1 MHNNGENIGLVR
13 SLLDGEYQK
22 FEERFESFLD
32 QCPSFLHSVGKDRF
46 FPAFF
51 FGMFATAFDSD
62 IAKDSERI
70 FFRFDNDPDN
80 PRKGNLKVA
89 ILTEDRNG
97 RQIVR
102 CYTIADRTNSI
113 GSRFSEEEKQW
124 VERKLQGDGTKRRKL
139 ELEWEEYK
147 IFVWAENL
155 GEDEKEEAIRCKR
168 FSEDEAFT
176 QDSASLCDGFE
187 EVVRTMQQGNL
198 SNLLGRLASNN
209 ADYVFATIRNVFN
222 YIIDIYNR
230 YNHVLDFNGKESDYH
245 GFLSGFLMN
254 FRYRHTAGI
263 YLELFV
269 GGGYTDITFLI
280 RGVDRL
286 RDSVPIIIEL
296 KAGGESAD
304 QALEQAE
311 NYVIRCPVS
320 SISIHT
326 SSGSAVCVGLNF
338 DLDEDQRLRLST
350 QDFLDKGS
358 SLLERLFN
366 GSVDEIRE
374 NVRNYLL
381 YPSFGVPAVPDVRGT
396 NSRVFSYTTG
406 FAFASTA
413 FAKKRIMVAG
423 GNWVDVTKYLFNY
436 HDNDKMLGPQGR
448 VAQVNVRDRAL
459 TMVLR
464 ALWQGEERIIVL
476 DVRHALAHQFPIQG
490 LDLSRWPDA
499 RVYEVACTL
508 NPRRRD
514 EDDLGLAVDVTPFQ
528 SPADY
533 LQSKGNQ
540 SFQGELLTIGGVSNI
555 HSTANVMMNT
565 GWQDINRHKALFQA
579 ISKVLFTLKW
589 VVNRNNA
596 REVGFHSVLHGLFYT
611 CDNPARII
619 IEFQLGGGEKIDL
632 VLLRSAESRGGVH
645 PIAKELKFADD
656 YELQSKIQEANNQL
670 NSYLQCRGYKRITD
684 GDTVVLS
691 YAIWNDRAQR
701 PDTLISVKD
710 VLRIKDNLGHSSA
723 DDLPGR

>member
-476 DVRHALAHQFPIQG
+476 DVRHALAHQFLIQG

-579 ISKVLFTLKW
+579 ISKVLFPLKW

>member
-413 FAKKRIMVAG
+413 FAKKKDYGSRR
-423 GNWVDVTKYLFNY
+423 K
-436 HDNDKMLGPQGR
+436 LGR
-448 VAQVNVRDRAL
+448 CN
-459 TMVLR
+459 
-464 ALWQGEERIIVL
+464 
-476 DVRHALAHQFPIQG
+476 
-490 LDLSRWPDA
+490 
-499 RVYEVACTL
+499 
-508 NPRRRD
+508 
-514 EDDLGLAVDVTPFQ
+514 
-528 SPADY
+528 
-533 LQSKGNQ
+533 
-540 SFQGELLTIGGVSNI
+540 
-555 HSTANVMMNT
+555 
-565 GWQDINRHKALFQA
+565 
-579 ISKVLFTLKW
+579 
-589 VVNRNNA
+589 
-596 REVGFHSVLHGLFYT
+596 
-611 CDNPARII
+611 
-619 IEFQLGGGEKIDL
+619 
-632 VLLRSAESRGGVH
+632 
-645 PIAKELKFADD
+645 
-656 YELQSKIQEANNQL
+656 
-670 NSYLQCRGYKRITD
+670 
-684 GDTVVLS
+684 
-691 YAIWNDRAQR
+691 
-701 PDTLISVKD
+701 
-710 VLRIKDNLGHSSA
+710 
-723 DDLPGR
+723 

>member
-13 SLLDGEYQK
+13 SLLNGDCQG
-22 FEERFESFLD
+22 FSERFESFLD

-62 IAKDSERI
+62 IANDNERI
-70 FFRFDNDPDN
+70 FFRFDNDPDR
-80 PRKGNLKVA
+80 PGKGNLKVA
-89 ILTEDRNG
+89 VLTKDGND

-102 CYTIADRTNSI
+102 CYTIADRINST
-113 GSRFSEEEKQW
+113 GSRFSKKERQW
-124 VERKLQGDGTKRRKL
+124 VKRKLQESGAKRKKL

-147 IFVWAENL
+147 TFIWAENQ
-155 GEDEKEEAIRCKR
+155 GEEEEEEAIRCEE
-168 FSEDEAFT
+168 FPENEA
-176 QDSASLCDGFE
+176 SPCDGGFE
-187 EVVRTMQQGNL
+187 EIVRTMQQGNL

-209 ADYVFATIRNVFN
+209 SDDVVDTIDDVLQ
-222 YIIDIYNR
+222 YIINLYDGYNE
-230 YNHVLDFNGKESDYH
+230 VLNFNGKESDYH

-269 GGGYTDITFLI
+269 GGGYTDITFLV

-296 KAGGESAD
+296 KAGSNSAD

-326 SSGSAVCVGLNF
+326 SSSSAVCVGLNF
-338 DLDEDQRLRLST
+338 DLDEDQRLRVNT
-350 QDFLDKGS
+350 QDFLEKGS

-366 GSVDEIRE
+366 GSVYKIRE

-423 GNWVDVTKYLFNY
+423 ENWVDVTRYLFDY
-436 HDNDKMLGPQGR
+436 DDNDKMLGPRGGVSQI
-448 VAQVNVRDRAL
+448 NVGDRAL

-464 ALWQGEERIIVL
+464 ALWQGQEKIVVL
-476 DVRHALAHQFPIQG
+476 DIPHVLTHQFPAQG
-490 LDLSRWPDA
+490 INLLSWPNS
-499 RVYEVACTL
+499 RVYEVVCTL
-508 NPRRRD
+508 NPSRRD
-514 EDDLGLAVDVTPFQ
+514 EDDLGLVVDVTTFQ
-528 SPADY
+528 SPNDY
-533 LQSKGNQ
+533 LQGKNNH
-540 SFQGELLTIGGVSNI
+540 SFQGKLLPVSGVSNI
-555 HSTANVMMNT
+555 HNTADIMMNN
-565 GWQDINRHKALFQA
+565 GWQSVDRHKELFQA
-579 ISKVLFTLKW
+579 ISNVLFPLRW

-611 CDNPARII
+611 CNNPARII
-619 IEFQLGGGEKIDL
+619 IEFQLGREKLDV
-632 VLLRSAESRGGVH
+632 VLLRSIESRGGVH
-645 PIAKELKFADD
+645 PVGIEVKFAGKG
-656 YELQSKIQEANNQL
+656 ELQSKKQEASNQL
-670 NSYLQCRGYKRITD
+670 NSYFECRGYKRITD

-691 YAIWNDRAQR
+691 YVIWNDRAQG
-701 PDTLISVKD
+701 PNILISVKGI
-710 VLRIKDNLGHSSA
+710 LLIKGNLGHSSA

>member
-230 YNHVLDFNGKESDYH
+230 YNHVLDFNGKESDFMAFCQ
-245 GFLSGFLMN
+245 GF
-254 FRYRHTAGI
+254 
-263 YLELFV
+263 
-269 GGGYTDITFLI
+269 
-280 RGVDRL
+280 
-286 RDSVPIIIEL
+286 
-296 KAGGESAD
+296 
-304 QALEQAE
+304 
-311 NYVIRCPVS
+311 
-320 SISIHT
+320 
-326 SSGSAVCVGLNF
+326 
-338 DLDEDQRLRLST
+338 
-350 QDFLDKGS
+350 
-358 SLLERLFN
+358 
-366 GSVDEIRE
+366 
-374 NVRNYLL
+374 
-381 YPSFGVPAVPDVRGT
+381 
-396 NSRVFSYTTG
+396 
-406 FAFASTA
+406 
-413 FAKKRIMVAG
+413 
-423 GNWVDVTKYLFNY
+423 
-436 HDNDKMLGPQGR
+436 
-448 VAQVNVRDRAL
+448 
-459 TMVLR
+459 
-464 ALWQGEERIIVL
+464 
-476 DVRHALAHQFPIQG
+476 
-490 LDLSRWPDA
+490 
-499 RVYEVACTL
+499 
-508 NPRRRD
+508 
-514 EDDLGLAVDVTPFQ
+514 
-528 SPADY
+528 
-533 LQSKGNQ
+533 
-540 SFQGELLTIGGVSNI
+540 
-555 HSTANVMMNT
+555 
-565 GWQDINRHKALFQA
+565 
-579 ISKVLFTLKW
+579 
-589 VVNRNNA
+589 
-596 REVGFHSVLHGLFYT
+596 
-611 CDNPARII
+611 
-619 IEFQLGGGEKIDL
+619 
-632 VLLRSAESRGGVH
+632 
-645 PIAKELKFADD
+645 
-656 YELQSKIQEANNQL
+656 
-670 NSYLQCRGYKRITD
+670 
-684 GDTVVLS
+684 
-691 YAIWNDRAQR
+691 
-701 PDTLISVKD
+701 
-710 VLRIKDNLGHSSA
+710 
-723 DDLPGR
+723 

>member
-406 FAFASTA
+406 FAFA
-413 FAKKRIMVAG
+413 KKRIMVAG

>member
-406 FAFASTA
+406 FAFA
-413 FAKKRIMVAG
+413 KKRIMVAG

-464 ALWQGEERIIVL
+464 ALWQGKERIIVL